1 MKNRG
6 GGGQLLLTGNPM
18 RIPVQFTL
26 RQRREE
32 SAVADDEGSL
42 LNPTSIFLQST
53 SAIELCS
60 AGMKP
65 RLLHRGLCFG
75 VLHEHVPDELRALV
89 LRHQHGD
96 AEIDAKRI
104 RVIPSCKWIESVYK
118 AIFLP
123 DLASVPAA
131 EISQDS
137 HAVVEQKWQRAT
149 CRARD
154 DASIDGPLR
163 WRAAP
168 RGVAFDVIGS
178 ADSPEI
184 LAIVRKTVAQGQ
196 AKKFVSFGGLHG
208 ILKIIRVGIAL
219 VPEVKPGV

>member
-6 GGGQLLLTGNPM
+6 GGRQLLLTRNPM
-18 RIPVQFTL
+18 RIPAPLTL

-53 SAIELCS
+53 CVIELCS

-75 VLHEHVPDELRALV
+75 ILHEGVPDESRAVV

-96 AEIDAKRI
+96 AEIDAQHVC
-104 RVIPSCKWIESVYK
+104 VIPSCEWIESVHK
-118 AIFLP
+118 AVFLP
-123 DLASVPAA
+123 DLASVPAT
-131 EISQDS
+131 EISQHS
-137 HAVVEQKWQRAT
+137 HAIVEEKRKRAT

-154 DASIDGPLR
+154 DAPIDRPLR
-163 WRAAP
+163 RRAAP
-168 RGVAFDVIGS
+168 CRVAFHVVGS
-178 ADSPEI
+178 ADSPEVF
-184 LAIVRKTVAQGQ
+184 AIVRKTVSQRQ
-196 AKKFVSFGGLHG
+196 AKKFVSFSGLH
-208 ILKIIRVGIAL
+208 
-219 VPEVKPGV
+219 

>member
-75 VLHEHVPDELRALV
+75 VIHEHVPDELRAMIF
-89 LRHQHGD
+89 RHQHGD

-104 RVIPSCKWIESVYK
+104 RVIPSCEWIESVYK
-118 AIFLP
+118 TIFPP
-123 DLASVPAA
+123 DLIPVPATK
-131 EISQDS
+131 ISQDA
-137 HAVVEQKWQRAT
+137 HAVVEEKRKRAT

-154 DASIDGPLR
+154 DASINRPLC
-163 WRAAP
+163 WRTAP

-178 ADSPEI
+178 ADSPKI

-208 ILKIIRVGIAL
+208 ILKIIRVCVTL